1 MSAYANLGG
10 VEVGDGLPVRL
21 VGAINVSPES
31 FYQGSVA
38 TGEDALRAKAEQMVG
53 EGANVLDIG
62 AMSTAPYLRT
72 EITEAE
78 EIQRLTWA
86 IGIVRKAVAVPIS
99 ADTKRGRVALAA
111 LDAGA
116 GIINDVSGLR
126 HDPAM
131 AEIIARRAQGV
142 ILMASETDPNTRDPI
157 QTVRGL
163 LEESLRVVWKAGL
176 PDHRVVLDPGIG
188 FFRQAA
194 IPWHA
199 WDCEVLQRLAE
210 LRALGRPLLVGVSR
224 KSFIGKILGQTDP
237 RDRLA
242 GSLAATA
249 IAVVNGAHLIR
260 THDVGPTREAVRM
273 AEALRPR

>member
-1 MSAYANLGG
+1 MTAYANLGG
-10 VEVGDGLPVRL
+10 LEVGDEFPVRL

-38 TGEDALRAKAEQMVG
+38 KEEDSLRAKAEQMAA
-53 EGANVLDIG
+53 EGVDVLDIG
-62 AMSTAPYLRT
+62 AMSTAPYLKT

-116 GIINDVSGLR
+116 DIINDVSGLR
-126 HDPAM
+126 YDPGM
-131 AEIIARRAQGV
+131 AEIVARRAQGL
-142 ILMASETDPNTRDPI
+142 ILMASETDPNVRDPI
-157 QTVRGL
+157 GTVRGL
-163 LEESLRVVWKAGL
+163 LEESLQIVWKAGV

-194 IPWHA
+194 IPWHV
-199 WDCEVLQRLAE
+199 WDCEVLRKLSE
-210 LRALGRPLLVGVSR
+210 LRVLGRPLLVGISR
-224 KSFIGKILGQTDP
+224 KSFIGKIVGQADP
-237 RDRLA
+237 GDRLV

-249 IAVVNGAHLIR
+249 IAVVNGVHLIR
-260 THDVGPTREAVRM
+260 AHDIGPTREAVRV
-273 AEALRPR
+273 AEALRPG

>member
-10 VEVGDGLPVRL
+10 LEVGDGHPVRL
-21 VGAINVSPES
+21 AGAINVSPES

-38 TGEDALRAKAEQMVG
+38 TGKDSLRAKAEQMAA
-53 EGANVLDIG
+53 EGADLLDIG
-62 AMSTAPYLRT
+62 AMSTAPYLKT
-72 EITEAE
+72 EIMEAE

-86 IGIVRKAVAVPIS
+86 IGIVRKAVAVPVS

-116 GIINDVSGLR
+116 DIVNDVSGLR
-126 HDPAM
+126 HDPGM

-142 ILMASETDPNTRDPI
+142 ILMASETDPNARDPI
-157 QTVRGL
+157 ETVRGL
-163 LEESLRVVWKAGL
+163 LEESLRIVWKAGV

-188 FFRQAA
+188 FFRQTA

-210 LRALGRPLLVGVSR
+210 LQALGRPLLVGVSR